1 MDEYE
6 EMLKVIDGEI
16 KCVKE
21 RFYRSPYDC
30 GYLEAM
36 EMMKF
41 HLENK
46 KDELNEG
53 MEERYA
59 MPDMS
64 KGNVR

>member
-6 EMLKVIDGEI
+6 EMLKIVEGEI

-46 KDELNEG
+46 KDEFNEG
-53 MEERYA
+53 QEA
-59 MPDMS
+59 
-64 KGNVR
+64 N

>member
-1 MDEYE
+1 MDEYV
-6 EMLKVIDGEI
+6 EMLKIVEGEI

-21 RFYRSPYDC
+21 RFYQSAYDK

-53 MEERYA
+53 MEERYVV
-59 MPDMS
+59 PS
-64 KGNVR
+64 LQ